1 MVLRSSHVE
10 RRRATGNVPG
20 YPAARISG
28 WPQGRRRKQLR
39 RPPGQDRWHDRL
51 HRAAPSQ
58 TDGRHARRGPEGHAE
73 GEFSMTD
80 EADNTASVPP
90 GASTSSGT
98 TPPPEPP
105 PWSPGPSFSRQ
116 HLVRPRQ
123 GRYVAGVCAA
133 LARATN
139 TDPVLWRVLV
149 AVLGVLSGVGVLLYL
164 IGWLIIPAEGDTA
177 SPIEGLLGKGR
188 SGMAPLTVV
197 VLGAAAVISFGF
209 IVHDGMRAS
218 LLAAAVIVGAVLLI
232 KRNGGSPAAP
242 PDPGQAATFPPP
254 ADPVPPADFP

>member
-1 MVLRSSHVE
+1 
-10 RRRATGNVPG
+10 
-20 YPAARISG
+20 
-28 WPQGRRRKQLR
+28 
-39 RPPGQDRWHDRL
+39 
-51 HRAAPSQ
+51 
-58 TDGRHARRGPEGHAE
+58 
-73 GEFSMTD
+73 MTD
-80 EADNTASVPP
+80 EADTTASTPP
-90 GASTSSGT
+90 GASSSGPN
-98 TPPPEPP
+98 PPPLFPP
-105 PWSPGPSFSRQ
+105 GGPSFTRE
-116 HLVRPRQ
+116 HLVRPKQ

-149 AVLGVLSGVGVLLYL
+149 AVLGILSGVGVLLYL
-164 IGWLIIPAEGDTA
+164 IGWLIIPAEGDSA

-197 VLGAAAVISFGF
+197 LLGAAAVISFGF

-242 PDPGQAATFPPP
+242 PDPGQDATFPFSPP
-254 ADPVPPADFP
+254 ADPVPPASFPATPAAESPSRAWDRRAAVAEMWRPVRAGMRSRASRCRRRCA